1 MIATQ
6 PGTMPKR
13 HRRSS
18 PERTNTRRGTS
29 ALGLAEARSAGS
41 AQALT
46 AADVLEF
53 LQRLRLDRE
62 GFRTLDSGRR
72 LLLEAVETGLVE
84 LRELDAFVGAD
95 ARVAPRRDLSIGAA
109 LQATS
114 RETIS
119 LMPPRSISPSAVE
132 TASRR
137 AVASPLSRS
146 APAYSSPIA
155 GLLGQAR

>member
-1 MIATQ
+1 MIATR

-53 LQRLRLDRE
+53 LQRLSLDRD

-84 LRELDAFVGAD
+84 LRELDAFVGGMVELRRAGMVYWSCTPSD
-95 ARVAPRRDLSIGAA
+95 LQGDDLPRAAAFHLTERGRD
-109 LQATS
+109 
-114 RETIS
+114 S
-119 LMPPRSISPSAVE
+119 LA
-132 TASRR
+132 ASRGLAAR
-137 AVASPLSRS
+137 RS